1 MIQNLAQLI
10 NFLIILIHHKIIVI
24 LRSPHQSPPSP
35 PPQKKKK
42 LKNGEAPP
50 NPPPPPPKKK
60 KKKACTCAIKTIYK
74 YCLKY
79 VQILRISCESKGNY
93 IVDHAANFKQQI
105 VDARLECLNTKRNL
119 LQNRAI
125 TKRIRKPLN
134 ACNK

>member
-24 LRSPHQSPPSP
+24 LRSPHQSP
-35 PPQKKKK
+35 
-42 LKNGEAPP
+42 AP
-50 NPPPPPPKKK
+50 

>member
-24 LRSPHQSPPSP
+24 LRSHHQSPPP
-35 PPQKKKK
+35 PKK
-42 LKNGEAPP
+42 
-50 NPPPPPPKKK
+50 KKK

>member
-10 NFLIILIHHKIIVI
+10 NFLIILIHHKVIVI
-24 LRSPHQSPPSP
+24 LRSPPQFP
-35 PPQKKKK
+35 PPNKK
-42 LKNGEAPP
+42 
-50 NPPPPPPKKK
+50 KKK
-60 KKKACTCAIKTIYK
+60 KKKACTRAIKTIYK

-79 VQILRISCESKGNY
+79 VQISRISCESKGNY

-105 VDARLECLNTKRNL
+105 VDSRLECLNTKRNL

-134 ACNK
+134 ARNKYTKRK